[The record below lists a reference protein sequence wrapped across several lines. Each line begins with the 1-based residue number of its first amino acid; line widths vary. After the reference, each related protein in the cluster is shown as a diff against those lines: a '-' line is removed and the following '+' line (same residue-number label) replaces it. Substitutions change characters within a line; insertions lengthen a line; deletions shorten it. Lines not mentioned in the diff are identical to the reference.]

1 LLLYYTWSQGF
12 RPGGFNRGVSAHLPD
27 AAGIKQFYTPAT
39 YAPDTLTNNEI
50 GWKSEWLGHRLQF
63 NGAVYQEDWKNA
75 QVAFF
80 DPQGGF
86 GNLTFST
93 NGPDFRVR
101 GLEIQLVSRVTDG
114 LTVQGSASWNSSD
127 QTNSPFLINNNPA
140 SPTFGRPIT
149 SVPNPY
155 GTQGNP
161 LANSPPF
168 QANLRVRYEFSVGDY
183 KGFGQVGGTHQGNS
197 YSATGNVPSYDQPGY
212 TLYDASIGMSR
223 DAWSAQLFGQN
234 LTNVL
239 ASTFTNSPQWIEQMA
254 VTRPRVAGL
263 KFSYKF

>member
-1 LLLYYTWSQGF
+1 M
-12 RPGGFNRGVSAHLPD
+12 
-27 AAGIKQFYTPAT
+27 
-39 YAPDTLTNNEI
+39 
-50 GWKSEWLGHRLQF
+50 
-63 NGAVYQEDWKNA
+63 YQEDWKNA

-101 GLEIQLVSRVTDG
+101 GVEIQLVSRVTDG

-127 QTNSPFLINNNPA
+127 QTNSPFLINNNPL

-155 GTQGNP
+155 GTQGNS

-168 QANLRVRYEFSVGDY
+168 QANLRVRYEFTVGDY